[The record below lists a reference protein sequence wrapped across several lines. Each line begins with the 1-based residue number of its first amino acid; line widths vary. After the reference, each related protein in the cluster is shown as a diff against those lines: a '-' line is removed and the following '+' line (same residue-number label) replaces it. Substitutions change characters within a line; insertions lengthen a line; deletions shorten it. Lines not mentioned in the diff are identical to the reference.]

1 MIRGIAMYNL
11 KYPHLFSPITL
22 AGTVFRNR
30 IFASPT
36 GTAYMSSQR
45 FPVQETNAYYERK
58 AVGGAASVCV
68 GDAVVC
74 SKHGRF
80 NNGHLT
86 LDDPGAQSPLNRLSD
101 AITRHGAVASIELS
115 HSGSHAHSSAREGY
129 QLYGPMEYVTEAG
142 FRVEAMGEEKIFE
155 VVEQF
160 AKAALWAKQCG
171 FGMVTIHGGHGWL
184 LTEFMSPVSNRRTD
198 RWGGSPENRCRFAV
212 EVCKAVRRAVGPNY
226 PIEMRIS
233 GSECNPAGYDIDEG
247 VAIAKQLDGHLDLIH
262 VSAGSHEVWDV
273 FTVTHPDMFLPDGA
287 NVKYAAEI
295 KKHVKTA
302 VATVGAL
309 ADPEL
314 MEEIIASGK
323 ADVVEV
329 ARGLIAD
336 PDLPLKA
343 RTGREGDI
351 NKCMRCLACFS
362 NHISKGQFICSIN
375 PVIGREIE
383 DKWTIQPAAKKKILV
398 AGGGIGGLQAAI
410 TAAERGHDVILC
422 EKTEKLGGVLN
433 CEHGVPFKKP
443 LAAYIERQARKAR
456 GAGVDIRLGTEV
468 TDDLAEQIAP
478 DVIIA
483 ALGSRA
489 IVPDIPGIGGANVFG
504 AEEIYYDPDK
514 AGERVAILG
523 GGLVG
528 AELAIYL
535 AGMGRKVEIV
545 EMAPE
550 LGDGGN
556 RLHGLAIRLELARK
570 NVTVNLSVKALEI
583 TDKGIVGEGTDGKR
597 LFEADTVVYAA
608 GQSPLHAEADALR
621 FSAPEFY
628 QIGDCLTP
636 KNIAETTKTAYAI
649 ALDIGRY

>member
-1 MIRGIAMYNL
+1 MSSL
-11 KYPHLFSPITL
+11 KYPHLFEPVTL
-22 AGTVFRNR
+22 AGTLFRNR

-36 GTAYMSSQR
+36 GTAYMTGEH

-58 AVGGAASVCV
+58 AIGGAASVCV

-80 NNGHLT
+80 NNSHLA
-86 LDDPGAQSPLNRLSD
+86 LDDPGAQSSLTRLSD
-101 AITRHGAVASIELS
+101 SITRHGAVASIELS
-115 HSGSHAHSSAREGY
+115 HSGSHAHSSGREGN

-142 FRVEAMGEEKIFE
+142 FRVEAMSEERIYA

-212 EVCKAVRRAVGPNY
+212 EICKAVRKAVGPAF

-247 VAIAKQLDGHLDLIH
+247 IEIAKQLDGHLDLIH

-273 FTVTHPDMFLPDGA
+273 FTVTHPDMFLPDGV

-302 VATVGAL
+302 VSTVGAL
-309 ADPEL
+309 ADPDL
-314 MEEIIASGK
+314 MEEIIASGQ

-343 RTGREGDI
+343 RTGREDEI
-351 NKCMRCLACFS
+351 NKCMRCLWCFS
-362 NHISKGQFICSIN
+362 SHITTGHFACSIN

-383 DKWTIQPAAKKKILV
+383 NKWVIQPASKKRILV
-398 AGGGIGGLQAAI
+398 AGGGIGGMQAAI
-410 TAAERGHDVILC
+410 TSAQRGHDVILC
-422 EKTEKLGGVLN
+422 EKTGRLGGALL
-433 CEHGVPFKKP
+433 CEQNVPFKKP
-443 LAAYIERQARKAR
+443 LAEYIARQARIVAGS
-456 GAGVDIRLGTEV
+456 GADVRMDTEV
-468 TDDLAEQIAP
+468 TKELAAELAP

-483 ALGSRA
+483 ALGSRP
-489 IVPDIPGIGGANVFG
+489 VRPDIPGIDGVNVFG
-504 AEEIYYDPDK
+504 AEEVYADPGL
-514 AGERVAILG
+514 AGKSVVILG

-535 AGMGRKVEIV
+535 SGLGRKVEIV

-550 LGDGGN
+550 LGSGGN
-556 RLHGLAIRLELARK
+556 MLHALAIRLELARK
-570 NVTVNLSVKALEI
+570 NVTVNLSVKA
-583 TDKGIVGEGTDGKR
+583 TGINAGGLIGDGPDGEK
-597 LFEADTVVYAA
+597 LFAADTVIYAA
-608 GQSPLHAEADALR
+608 GQMPLRAEACVLND
-621 FSAPEFY
+621 SAPEFY

-636 KNIAETTKTAYAI
+636 KNIFDATRLAYNI
-649 ALDIGRY
+649 ARDVGRF